1 MARRRY
7 QNEELPPSM
16 QAAFDELRADY
27 DAGSSNRY
35 LPVVR
40 GALTQGS
47 GADYHY
53 RDETKFFRMMERARN
68 FDRNNM
74 VVGQGVNRLVAN
86 VIQDGF
92 TLDVQTPDAAANK
105 LIRERWYEWA
115 DDATACDW
123 EEEKTFVDLEQL
135 VFRNTVV
142 DGDVVSLLT
151 DEGSIQACEAHR
163 VRTPRGTKRN
173 VVHGVLLDGRG
184 RRRQYWITKR
194 DIDPLAAVKL
204 VQEIQPYNVRDEDG
218 ERVVLHNYF
227 PWRLSQTRG
236 VSALVPCVY
245 PVHYHDDLQFAKLVQ
260 AQVASCWAIIE
271 EQTASVTP
279 QTAPQVQTAQTGER
293 TTEIL
298 SDGSTRIID
307 GSSPGMRVR
316 LPKGVKAQGFSP
328 NIPNP
333 EFFPHAALILTFI
346 AVNLDLP
353 LHVLLLDPSKTNFSG
368 WRGAI
373 DQARIRFRAMQRL
386 MIRRFHCPVY
396 RWKVRQWISEEKVLA
411 AAFAKHG
418 PAIFA
423 HAWNPPTWSY
433 IEPHKDIQ
441 ANALELATHQTSPRR
456 QRARQGEDFADL
468 VPEIVADAGT
478 LLEAAEAKAQELNQR
493 LKPEKPFTRE
503 EVLRVFT
510 AKGVSVTASQEG
522 GTPPE
527 DAAETDAGKESTAA

>member
-1 MARRRY
+1 
-7 QNEELPPSM
+7 M
-16 QAAFDELRADY
+16 QAAFDDLRADY
-27 DAGSSNRY
+27 DAGTSNRY
-35 LPVVR
+35 LPTVK
-40 GALTQGS
+40 GAHTQGS

-53 RDETKFFRMMERARN
+53 RDETKFFRMLERARN

-92 TLDVQTPDAAANK
+92 TLDVLTPDADANK
-105 LIRERWYEWA
+105 LLREKWYEWG
-115 DDATACDW
+115 DDAEACDW
-123 EEEKTFVDLEQL
+123 EGEKSFVDLEQL
-135 VFRNTVV
+135 VFRNTIV
-142 DGDVVSLLT
+142 DGDVISLLT
-151 DEGSIQACEAHR
+151 DEGSVQTCEAHR
-163 VRTPRGTKRN
+163 LRTPRGTKRN
-173 VVHGVLLDGRG
+173 VVHGVLLDERG

-194 DIDPLAAVKL
+194 DIDPLATVKQ
-204 VQEIQPYNVRDEDG
+204 VQEIQPYNVRDEQG

-245 PVHYHDDLQFAKLVQ
+245 PVHYHDDLQCAKMVQ

-271 EQTASVTP
+271 EQAAFTP
-279 QTAPQVQTAQTGER
+279 PGTGPQPQTGER
-293 TTEIL
+293 TETVL
-298 SDGSTRIID
+298 SDGSTRISE
-307 GSSPGMRVR
+307 GMAPGMRVK

-373 DQARIRFRAMQRL
+373 DQARIRFRAMQRQ

-411 AAFAKHG
+411 AAFRKHG
-418 PAIFA
+418 KAIFE

-456 QRARQGEDFADL
+456 QRARQGEDYKDL

-510 AKGVSVTASQEG
+510 AKGVSVTATQ
-522 GTPPE
+522 
-527 DAAETDAGKESTAA
+527 DAEQLDEPDPAGKESTAA